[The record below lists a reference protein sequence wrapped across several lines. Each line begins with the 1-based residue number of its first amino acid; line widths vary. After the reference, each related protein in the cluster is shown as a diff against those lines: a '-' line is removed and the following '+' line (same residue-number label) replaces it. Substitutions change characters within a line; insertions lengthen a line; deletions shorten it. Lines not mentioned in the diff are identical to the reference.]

1 MTDTTYNGWSNYETW
16 CAALWLDN
24 DMANYWGNEAR
35 DILRQER
42 NDKDNATYEL
52 SRVMESYH
60 DEFAPD
66 VEGLYADLLGASM
79 SRINW
84 YEVAKYYIE
93 DAFVDAA
100 DEIEE

>member
-1 MTDTTYNGWSNYETW
+1 MTDRYNGWTNYETW
-16 CAALWLDN
+16 CAGLWLDH
-24 DMANYWGNEAR
+24 DSEYWSTEAS

-52 SRVMESYH
+52 SLVMASYH
-60 DEFAPD
+60 DEHTPVA
-66 VEGLYADLLGASM
+66 EGLYADLLGASM

-84 YEVAKYYIE
+84 YEIAGHYIDE
-93 DAFVDAA
+93 AITDVP